1 MEEAVKYVEGEC
13 PRCGQPM
20 FEVPDPLPEG
30 WVCFLCKEKDDA
42 VQPLHPSS
50 DRPEHLRLPAM
61 DHADDTPQL
70 RAIRAEEAMRERHRA
85 AEQEMK
91 WHMARFR
98 HQEARR
104 ERGLDPGRY
113 DSRFYSSKP
122 KVPGTIPTDD
132 AERRRLIDEFK
143 RNNG

>member
-1 MEEAVKYVEGEC
+1 MDTVNYVAGEC

-50 DRPEHLRLPAM
+50 DRPEHLRLRVM
-61 DHADDTPQL
+61 DYTDETPQQ
-70 RAIRAEEAMRERHRA
+70 RVIRAEQAMRERVRA
-85 AEQEMK
+85 KEQEME

-113 DSRFYSSKP
+113 DSRFYSKP
-122 KVPGTIPTDD
+122 QAAGTIPTDD
-132 AERRRLIDEFK
+132 TERRRLIEEFK
-143 RNNG
+143 RKNG